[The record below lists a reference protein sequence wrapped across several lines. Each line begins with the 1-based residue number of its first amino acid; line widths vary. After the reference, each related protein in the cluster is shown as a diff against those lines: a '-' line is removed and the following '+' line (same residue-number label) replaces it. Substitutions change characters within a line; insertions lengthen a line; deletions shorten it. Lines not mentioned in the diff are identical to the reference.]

1 MSIPPA
7 APPARRRPPPTFH
20 RVTVTEVTQLTPL
33 TRRITFAGDDLAGYP
48 DAGPATHCKLL
59 LPAPGETSIRLPT
72 PGPDGPQWPA
82 DSPPPVRRT
91 YTPHSVDTAAR
102 TLAVDFALHD
112 AAGPAS
118 AWAAAAVPGDE
129 VVLTGGRG
137 PYRLDPAADWTLLVA
152 DETAL
157 PAVATILD
165 EAPAGARVL
174 LVAEVAGPA
183 EHRSF
188 RTRADLATTWR
199 HPAAVG
205 AGPAGGGAG
214 TAAADEVETMALP
227 PGAGRAWVGLEATAM
242 RRVRRHLLGGR
253 GLDRAALHTRA
264 YWKDGAANH
273 PDHDSGEDD

>member
-1 MSIPPA
+1 MSTPTT
-7 APPARRRPPPTFH
+7 APTGRRRPPPKFH
-20 RVTVTEVTQLTPL
+20 RVTVAAVTSVTPL
-33 TRRITFAGDDLAGYP
+33 TRRITFTGDDLADYP
-48 DAGPATHCKLL
+48 NDGPATHCKLL
-59 LPAPGETSIRLPT
+59 LPAPGEAAVRLLA
-72 PGPDGPQWPA
+72 PGPDGPQWPV

-118 AWAAAAVPGDE
+118 TWAAAAEPGDE
-129 VVLTGGRG
+129 VVITGGRG
-137 PYRLDPAADWTLLVA
+137 AYRLDPAADWTLLVA

-157 PAVATILD
+157 PAVATILAD
-165 EAPAGARVL
+165 APAGARVL
-174 LVAEVAGPA
+174 LVAEVAGLT
-183 EHRSF
+183 EHRGF
-188 RTRADLATTWR
+188 TTRAELTTTWR
-199 HPAAVG
+199 HPS
-205 AGPAGGGAG
+205 GGAAG
-214 TAAADEVETMALP
+214 AAAAEAVETLALP
-227 PGAGRAWVGLEATAM
+227 SGAGRGWVGLEATAM